1 MHMRTLRASSLAV
14 RCFPVVCSLTDAGA
28 PSTQPHIHALPILSP
43 ISDITPS
50 CDPTSEEC
58 QFAVPSTA
66 GDDVE
71 ITPYSCVTLVNVEVH
86 PQPPPTVE
94 DKPDPSA
101 PQLAPPNV
109 VVTLPSEGE
118 DSEQTPTHPP
128 PRGRRLATGNKWEM
142 HYVELNLDQ
151 PLGSGKFGTVVRGTL
166 RKDDDSLRC
175 AHPVARLEKGQGG
188 SDHQW
193 RVAVTQMTG
202 GFS

>member
-1 MHMRTLRASSLAV
+1 MHE
-14 RCFPVVCSLTDAGA
+14 
-28 PSTQPHIHALPILSP
+28 PILSP
-43 ISDITPS
+43 FPEITPS
-50 CDPTSEEC
+50 CAPTPEDC
-58 QFAVPSTA
+58 QFAVR
-66 GDDVE
+66 DDLE

-86 PQPPPTVE
+86 PLQLPTPTVV

-101 PQLAPPNV
+101 PQLAPPNL

-142 HYVELNLDQ
+142 HYVELDLDQ

-175 AHPVARLEKGQGG
+175 AQPVARLEMGQGG

-193 RVAVTQMTG
+193 RVAVKQMAG
-202 GFS
+202 GSP

>member
-1 MHMRTLRASSLAV
+1 MSTLRASSPAV
-14 RCFPVVCSLTDAGA
+14 SCFPVVHSLTDAGV
-28 PSTQPHIHALPILSP
+28 PSTQPHIHALPTPSP
-43 ISDITPS
+43 ISEITPS
-50 CDPTSEEC
+50 CAPTSEDC

-66 GDDVE
+66 GDDLE

-86 PQPPPTVE
+86 PLPPPIVE

-101 PQLAPPNV
+101 PQLAPPNL

-142 HYVELNLDQ
+142 HYTELDLDQ

-175 AHPVARLEKGQGG
+175 AQPVARLEMGQGG

-193 RVAVTQMTG
+193 RVAVKQMAG
-202 GFS
+202 GSP

>member
-1 MHMRTLRASSLAV
+1 MHEPT
-14 RCFPVVCSLTDAGA
+14 P
-28 PSTQPHIHALPILSP
+28 SP
-43 ISDITPS
+43 ISEITPS
-50 CDPTSEEC
+50 CDPTPEDC

-66 GDDVE
+66 GDDLE

-86 PQPPPTVE
+86 PLPPPIAE

-101 PQLAPPNV
+101 PQLAPPNL

-118 DSEQTPTHPP
+118 DSEETPTHPP

-142 HYVELNLDQ
+142 HYAELELDQ

-166 RKDDDSLRC
+166 RKDNDSLRC
-175 AHPVARLEKGQGG
+175 AQPVARLEMGQGG

-193 RVAVTQMTG
+193 RVAVKQMAG
-202 GFS
+202 GSP